1 MKKVISLSAAI
12 VAIAANLF
20 FAPAAFA
27 HDEVSSTYPASGE
40 TVEAGQI
47 SVSVTFNEDVMS
59 SPDNAGFEIKV
70 SDAKGNAQPTGCL
83 MAGGPSVS
91 ALTSVAEPGD
101 YTVDW
106 RSVSND
112 GHANE
117 GTFKFTVANTSGYA
131 QEAADALACPMLMDA
146 TPMAVAYATDDLK
159 RDATA
164 PAEDNSAITGL
175 AIGAGFIVIG
185 AVAAVLTTR
194 LRERRATKKPA
205 QPEED

>member
-1 MKKVISLSAAI
+1 MKKVISLTAAI

-27 HDEVSSTYPASGE
+27 HDEVNSTYPASGE

-59 SPDNAGFEIKV
+59 SPDNSGFEIKV
-70 SDAKGNAQPTGCL
+70 SDAKGNEQPTGCL

-91 ALTSVAEPGD
+91 VLTSIAEAGD

-131 QEAADALACPMLMDA
+131 QEAVDALACPMLMDA
-146 TPMAVAYATDDLK
+146 TPAAIMYATDDMK

-164 PAEDNSAITGL
+164 PAEDNGAVTGL

-194 LRERRATKKPA
+194 LRERRAAKKPA
-205 QPEED
+205 TLEED